1 MKRAH
6 RKRRWWPPSR
16 ARWLALALALMTA
29 AAVAYRSRP
38 PATEAA
44 ARARLSKLAPAPAEV
59 NVVIVTLDTTRAD
72 RLGCYGFADVA
83 TPHLDRLAREGVLF
97 EHATATVPLTLPSHA
112 SIFTGKLPPR
122 HTVHDN
128 GGFVLGPR
136 EVTLA
141 ERFQKAGYA
150 TGAFV
155 AAWVLDSKWGLG
167 QGFDRYSDNFDLSKY
182 KVVSLGTVQKRGD
195 EVMDDAMRWLE
206 TVKDRKFLAWVHL
219 YDPHTPYDPPEP
231 YLSRYPRRYLGE
243 IAWTDEVFGRLTTWL
258 EREGLMGRT
267 VVIAMG
273 DHGESLGEHG
283 EATHGFFI
291 YDATTRVPL
300 LVRTP
305 WALHGRVPT
314 QVSTVDVF
322 PTVLDL
328 AGLAPQEGIDG
339 RSLLRAL
346 FVPRADLGHVAYSE
360 TYYPRFHYGWQHLQG
375 LRDGRYQFIEAPE
388 PELYEVAEDAGERTN
403 VLSRNPGAGEQ
414 LRARLRALV
423 GTGGVS
429 APDSRELDPDTLQ
442 RLAALGYV
450 GGAAHVTADEVLPDP
465 KHKIVLY
472 GLMQKAR
479 ELGQRESY
487 EEAVAAMTEVLA
499 QDPKIVDAH
508 LALGNW
514 LLRLRRD
521 REAEAAYQRAL
532 SLKPDYELAITSL
545 AQLYRGRREHQKAAD
560 AYKAALLL
568 DAKAPQTWYQLATL
582 YLDLGQVA
590 EAQLTFRQALAAN
603 PKMGAA
609 LNSLGAIAW
618 ARGEH
623 AEAELLIRQALDLE
637 PEVRTGRFNLARVLE
652 ARGDLAGAERLYGEE
667 LSTYPD
673 NGRAR
678 FNLAQLLRERGDF
691 QGYVRELAASIE
703 RAPDFGPAYFFLA
716 REELKHGGLDGA
728 FEIAERGLQKDPG
741 SELAPL
747 GHYVLAD
754 VWSRRGDNARAAAEA
769 DKGRRLEAQLRAR
782 PRPIV

>member
-1 MKRAH
+1 MNRAD
-6 RKRRWWPPSR
+6 RKRSWGARALWP
-16 ARWLALALALMTA
+16 ALALVLLTA
-29 AAVAYRSRP
+29 AAVAYNRRP
-38 PATEAA
+38 PATDAA
-44 ARARLSKLAPAPAEV
+44 ARARLAALRPAPAEV
-59 NVVIVTLDTTRAD
+59 NVVVVTLDTTRAD
-72 RLGCYGFADVA
+72 RLGCYGFAGGA

-97 EHATATVPLTLPSHA
+97 ERATATVPLTLPSHA
-112 SIFTGKLPPR
+112 SIFTGTLPPR
-122 HTVHDN
+122 HGVHDN
-128 GGFVLGPR
+128 GGFILDAGA
-136 EVTLA
+136 VTLA
-141 ERFQKAGYA
+141 ERFQAAGYA

-167 QGFDRYSDNFDLSKY
+167 QGFDRYSDKFDLSKY

-195 EVMDDAMRWLE
+195 EVMDDALRWME
-206 TVKDRKFLAWVHL
+206 TVKQRKFLAWVHL

-231 YLSRYPRRYLGE
+231 YRSRHPSRYLGE
-243 IAWTDEVFGRLTTWL
+243 IAWTDAIVGRLTDWL
-258 EREGLMGRT
+258 EREDLMRRT
-267 VVIAMG
+267 VVIVTA

-283 EATHGFFI
+283 EGTHGFFI

-305 WALHGRVPT
+305 WALRGRVRA

-322 PTVLDL
+322 PTALDL

-339 RSLLRAL
+339 RSLVRAL
-346 FVPRADLGHVAYSE
+346 LVPGADLGHVAYSE

-388 PELYEVAEDAGERTN
+388 PELYDVLEDPGERTN
-403 VLSRNPGAGEQ
+403 VLPRHSRAAEG
-414 LRARLRALV
+414 LRARLRELA
-423 GTGGVS
+423 GAGGVS
-429 APDSRELDPDTLQ
+429 APDARELDPDTLE

-450 GGAAHVTADEVLPDP
+450 GGAADVGADEVLPDP
-465 KHKIVLY
+465 KHKIGLY

-479 ELGQRESY
+479 DLGQREKY
-487 EEAVAAMTEVLA
+487 EEAVAAMSEVLA

-521 REAEAAYQRAL
+521 RDAEAAYKQAL
-532 SLKPDYELAITSL
+532 VLKPEYELAITSL
-545 AQLYRGRREHQKAAD
+545 AQLYRGRGEQQKAAE

-568 DAKAPQTWYQLATL
+568 DARAPQTWYQLATL

-590 EAQLTFRQALAAN
+590 EAEKTFRQALAAN

-618 ARGEH
+618 AGGERGE
-623 AEAELLIRQALDLE
+623 AERLIRQALELE
-637 PEVRTGRFNLARVLE
+637 PDVRTGRFNLARVLE
-652 ARGDLAGAERLYGEE
+652 ARGDLAGAERLYREE

-673 NGRAR
+673 NGKAR

-703 RAPDFGPAYFFLA
+703 KAPDFGPPYFFLA
-716 REELKHGGLDGA
+716 REELKNGGVDGA

-754 VWSRRGDNARAAAEA
+754 VWSRRGDRARAEAEA
-769 DKGRRLEAQLRAR
+769 AKGRKLEARLRSR